1 MKAKLFLKIIL
12 GLLAVVVLLAGIS
25 FAIGYFYYGKIL
37 RKYLTETVSQESQGL
52 YRVEIGD
59 IFLNAALGDV
69 TIDRFSLL
77 PDTAFYRAHSNTDTL
92 SPLLIRLN
100 IKQFRIRGLHLMEM
114 VMKRKVDVT
123 RIRFI
128 RPEVVVFRMKI
139 PPMTNE
145 GKDKEKMMS
154 IPLPKGLV
162 SIEVGEFLVENAKL
176 DFVDC
181 SRDSITSNSFP
192 VCNIVIKHILVDS
205 AHQGKR
211 RLFNADDIRIT
222 LGAYSLPLKNGMNK
236 LSFGEI
242 GLSTAS
248 GEVYIRDFHLEPL
261 YNKHDYT
268 RKLGYQTDWMDI
280 QISNLRF
287 QRMNLRSLLFEG
299 KMHAGLLE
307 IDTLA
312 LEDYRDKRIAPR
324 PGFKPPM
331 PQDGIRKLKTYLRI
345 DTVLLKNGTARYAEQ
360 TGAVP
365 GTIFFDKMNAIFT
378 GLTNDSLLLNA
389 GLVSELNG
397 TAYMMGKGK
406 LDATVRFNFGD
417 KRNSFTFSARMG
429 PIDLVAINPMLSNLL
444 PARVVSG
451 QLKRLEVPMVF
462 ANNDVA
468 KGKLLFYY
476 NDLSVEVLD
485 KKQTTWTKIKTGVI
499 NFAAND
505 LIVNN
510 DNPTKTGKMKT
521 GTIFFERAKDKGIIN
536 FVWKSA
542 LSGLKSTMGFNSK
555 AQKEMIRDEKQQTKQ
570 HQQEK
575 KQKQK

>member
-1 MKAKLFLKIIL
+1 
-12 GLLAVVVLLAGIS
+12 
-25 FAIGYFYYGKIL
+25 
-37 RKYLTETVSQESQGL
+37 
-52 YRVEIGD
+52 
-59 IFLNAALGDV
+59 
-69 TIDRFSLL
+69 
-77 PDTAFYRAHSNTDTL
+77 
-92 SPLLIRLN
+92 
-100 IKQFRIRGLHLMEM
+100 
-114 VMKRKVDVT
+114 
-123 RIRFI
+123 
-128 RPEVVVFRMKI
+128 
-139 PPMTNE
+139 MTNE

-287 QRMNLRSLLFEG
+287 QLMNLRSLLFEG